1 MGNVLNIPA
10 EGDPSDLEKNDQMYL
25 DLATSSLFNDKYVN
39 TTYSRLPKFEG
50 TELDKKGSKSTNPA
64 DAESLG
70 NARLHRL
77 MDLFRPESKT
87 LKQKKTSS
95 IEEIPVWINTCIL
108 IYKYLHVL

>member
-10 EGDPSDLEKNDQMYL
+10 EGDPNELEKNDQMYL

-39 TTYSRLPKFEG
+39 QTYPRLPKFEG
-50 TELDKKGSKSTNPA
+50 TETDKKNASSSNSS

-77 MDLFRPESKT
+77 MDLFRPENKI

-95 IEEIPVWINTCIL
+95 IEEIPVRLTYFINIFNL
-108 IYKYLHVL
+108 I